1 MTAAGVPDVM
11 LAERPPR
18 EYTLR
23 RSTGFGETDHEI
35 AADRGRLPLR
45 AAWVRSSEVEHLTF
59 NQEVP
64 GSIPGA
70 PTIKSSEN
78 RLIVRHANV
87 QPAVLT
93 PWGSGLGSVRPR
105 KAGSSGISRNLADP
119 GSAVDSARRSLG
131 QGRASLNPHSARPS
145 SFADCF
151 FRTGVRRD
159 PWACVQAFRFF
170 FRIYY
175 VRHLTSQG
183 TRVQSERIGGEFNVV
198 AETAMS
204 PHPGGGRSLPSP
216 GSHRCLSNSR
226 WHTPTCAARVRQR

>member
-70 PTIKSSEN
+70 PTKMPSTNNDLET
-78 RLIVRHANV
+78 
-87 QPAVLT
+87 T
-93 PWGSGLGSVRPR
+93 PS
-105 KAGSSGISRNLADP
+105 
-119 GSAVDSARRSLG
+119 
-131 QGRASLNPHSARPS
+131 
-145 SFADCF
+145 
-151 FRTGVRRD
+151 
-159 PWACVQAFRFF
+159 
-170 FRIYY
+170 
-175 VRHLTSQG
+175 
-183 TRVQSERIGGEFNVV
+183 
-198 AETAMS
+198 MM
-204 PHPGGGRSLPSP
+204 
-216 GSHRCLSNSR
+216 
-226 WHTPTCAARVRQR
+226 CAAGDHPRS